1 MRITHSELVLLLQ
14 DTTRE
19 GTCILRTYLECQG
32 CTVVEL
38 GQGEGCSIANVA
50 ALSHQ
55 HSRITCV
62 M

>member
-19 GTCILRTYLECQG
+19 GTCIRTYLECQG